1 MRHMR
6 PAGHL
11 GLIFTHGLPWALIAV
26 AIHPTIAVAA
36 AYLGGYALLRTAI
49 TLTIGASG
57 LKRKG
62 LLSKLPLIPLWDAA
76 AFAIWI
82 FSFTRNTIRWRDGYY
97 QIRKG
102 QLVKT

>member
-1 MRHMR
+1 M
-6 PAGHL
+6 
-11 GLIFTHGLPWALIAV
+11 AV
-26 AIHPTIAVAA
+26 HPTLSVAA
-36 AYLGGYALLRTAI
+36 AYLGTYALLRTAI

-62 LLSKLPLIPLWDAA
+62 LISKLPLIPLWDAA

-97 QIRKG
+97 HIRKG
-102 QLVKT
+102 QLVKA